1 MLKRPEEQLAEMIS
15 NLQDKTGKTLDEWFE
30 LIKAAGHSKHGQ
42 MMTFLKTEHGVSHGF
57 ANQIALRSVERLNPK
72 ETTAEE
78 DPIEAMFAGP
88 KAAMK
93 PIYDAVLAKIQSFG
107 PDIDLAPKKGYVSV
121 RRTKQFAILQPST
134 ATRLDVGINL
144 KGVEASGKLEPSGSF
159 NAMLTHRVRVTTLDE
174 VDDNLV
180 AWLKQAYEAE

>member
-1 MLKRPEEQLAEMIS
+1 
-15 NLQDKTGKTLDEWFE
+15 
-30 LIKAAGHSKHGQ
+30 
-42 MMTFLKTEHGVSHGF
+42 
-57 ANQIALRSVERLNPK
+57 
-72 ETTAEE
+72 
-78 DPIEAMFAGP
+78 
-88 KAAMK
+88 
-93 PIYDAVLAKIQSFG
+93 LAKIQSFG

-180 AWLKQAYEAE
+180 AWLKQAYEAA